1 MIMKDGHLNRGLKK
15 GNMVA
20 YGAGDFFGGGCY
32 AIIGL
37 WLMYFYTTYAGL
49 TAIEAGTI
57 LGVARIVDA
66 FNDPIMGY
74 ITDVFNRT
82 KLGKRFGRRGFFFL
96 VGGPAMIIYAL
107 LWVSGFDFWFYLFT
121 YIAFDFIYTMVIV
134 PYETLAA
141 EMTNDYKVRSKLTS
155 IRMLFSTGA
164 GILAAWLPG
173 RLIEFFGEDSP
184 LSFLYMGIIFAVLFS
199 IVILGLYF
207 FTWERPVEMKE
218 TDTKFNFM
226 DDMKKLFIELYS
238 TMRVRTFRQHVGMY
252 TGGFVANDVLGT
264 VFTFFIVF
272 ALAQTPVFASNT
284 LTAMTIIQFCFIPI
298 FTFLCI
304 KLGNGPSYRIAQ
316 VFFILGVL
324 GLFAVYYFGMNQ
336 SVFLIYAAA
345 AMIGI
350 AKSGTFY
357 VCWNIYSFMADVDE
371 VLTGERREGI
381 FAGVMTFVRKC
392 VQATAIFMAGFVLQ
406 KSGFVSGESIQ
417 PAGAINGI
425 VTIFLVGTIVFLL
438 FGLYVSSK
446 FKLSQQNHKIL
457 LNEINRLKNGGSL
470 NDVDPHTK
478 DVVEALTGW
487 PYEQHWGNN
496 NISYEAMIKNKEIV

>member
-1 MIMKDGHLNRGLKK
+1 MIMKDGNLNRKLKP
-15 GNMVA
+15 GNMIA

-49 TAIEAGTI
+49 TAVEAGTI

-66 FNDPIMGY
+66 FNDPVMGY
-74 ITDVFNRT
+74 ITDIFNRT

-96 VGGPAMIIYAL
+96 FGGPAMIIYAL

-141 EMTNDYKVRSKLTS
+141 EMTTDYKVRSKLTS

-164 GILAAWLPG
+164 GIFAAWLPG

-207 FTWERPVEMKE
+207 FTWERPVAIKE
-218 TDTKFNFM
+218 TDTKFNFIV
-226 DDMKKLFIELYS
+226 DMKKLFLELYS
-238 TMRVRTFRQHVGMY
+238 TMRIRTFRQHVGMY

-272 ALAQTPVFASNT
+272 ALSQTPVFASNT
-284 LTAMTIIQFCFIPI
+284 LTAMSIIQFCFIPV
-298 FTFLCI
+298 FTYLCI
-304 KLGNGPSYRIAQ
+304 KIGNGPSYRIAQ

-324 GLFAVYYFGMNQ
+324 GMCGLYYFDM
-336 SVFLIYAAA
+336 SSSIYLIYGAAA
-345 AMIGI
+345 LIGV

-392 VQATAIFMAGFVLQ
+392 VQAAAIFFVGLMLENF
-406 KSGFVSGESIQ
+406 GFVSGENTQS
-417 PAGAINGI
+417 ATAVDGI
-425 VTIFLVGTIVFLL
+425 ISVFLVGTIVFLL
-438 FGLYVSSK
+438 FGLYV
-446 FKLSQQNHKIL
+446 
-457 LNEINRLKNGGSL
+457 NEI
-470 NDVDPHTK
+470 
-478 DVVEALTGW
+478 
-487 PYEQHWGNN
+487 
-496 NISYEAMIKNKEIV
+496 